1 MSINQITAAV
11 SRVPGVV
18 GSSASSETRVATRD
32 VSKSPA
38 VKLEST
44 EEVADTVSDAELK
57 KSVEVINQFLNA
69 NNSINLNLDQESGK
83 VLVQIVDKET
93 NTVIRQIPS
102 KEVLEMAKDLDKKNG
117 MLLRDQAWIL
127 NLSLF
132 VIACD

>member
-11 SRVPGVV
+11 SRVPGVA

-117 MLLRDQAWIL
+117 MLLRDQA
-127 NLSLF
+127 
-132 VIACD
+132 

>member
-1 MSINQITAAV
+1 MSINQITATV
-11 SRVPGVV
+11 SRVGGVAGV
-18 GSSASSETRVATRD
+18 AATSSSPETRIALRENRQSQAPNQVESSVEARD
-32 VSKSPA
+32 PI
-38 VKLEST
+38 
-44 EEVADTVSDAELK
+44 SDAELK

-117 MLLRDQAWIL
+117 MLLREQA
-127 NLSLF
+127 
-132 VIACD
+132 

>member
-18 GSSASSETRVATRD
+18 GSSASSETRVATRE

-38 VKLEST
+38 VKLESI

-117 MLLRDQAWIL
+117 MLLRDQA
-127 NLSLF
+127 
-132 VIACD
+132 

>member
-18 GSSASSETRVATRD
+18 GSSASPETRVATRE

>member
-18 GSSASSETRVATRD
+18 GSSAAPETRVATRE

-117 MLLRDQAWIL
+117 MLLRDQA
-127 NLSLF
+127 
-132 VIACD
+132 

>member
-18 GSSASSETRVATRD
+18 G
-32 VSKSPA
+32 
-38 VKLEST
+38 
-44 EEVADTVSDAELK
+44 DAELK

-117 MLLRDQAWIL
+117 MLLRDQA
-127 NLSLF
+127 
-132 VIACD
+132 

>member
-117 MLLRDQAWIL
+117 MLLRDQA
-127 NLSLF
+127 
-132 VIACD
+132 

>member
-18 GSSASSETRVATRD
+18 GSSASSETRVATRE

>member
-18 GSSASSETRVATRD
+18 GSSASPETRVATRE

-117 MLLRDQAWIL
+117 MLLRDQA
-127 NLSLF
+127 
-132 VIACD
+132 

>member
-1 MSINQITAAV
+1 
-11 SRVPGVV
+11 
-18 GSSASSETRVATRD
+18 
-32 VSKSPA
+32 

-117 MLLRDQAWIL
+117 MLLRDQA
-127 NLSLF
+127 
-132 VIACD
+132 

>member
-11 SRVPGVV
+11 ARVPGVV
-18 GSSASSETRVATRD
+18 GSSASSETRVATRE

-117 MLLRDQAWIL
+117 MLLRDQA
-127 NLSLF
+127 
-132 VIACD
+132 

>member
-18 GSSASSETRVATRD
+18 GSSASSETRVATRE

-117 MLLRDQAWIL
+117 MLLRDQA
-127 NLSLF
+127 
-132 VIACD
+132 